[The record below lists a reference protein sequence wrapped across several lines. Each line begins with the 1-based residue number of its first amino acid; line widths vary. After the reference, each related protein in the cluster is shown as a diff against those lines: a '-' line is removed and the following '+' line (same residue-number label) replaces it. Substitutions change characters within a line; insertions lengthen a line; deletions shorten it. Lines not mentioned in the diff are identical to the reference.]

1 MDIIDEKK
9 KIMRKNIETNEIDI
23 TQLKNTIMKMK
34 LRIQKVDLIAD

>member
-1 MDIIDEKK
+1 
-9 KIMRKNIETNEIDI
+9 MRKNIETNEIDI